1 MKKDVGA
8 IGVSLFLLLLVIS
21 VPVVAAE
28 KEYPSRPIT
37 FIVPYAA
44 GGGTDIMARVLQKG
58 LEKVLPVPVAIVNIG
73 GGSGSIGLSELMAA
87 EPDGYTMA
95 IDITNCWTNK
105 ALGTADFSP
114 LDFEP
119 VAQTGEYYLCYAVG
133 RNSPYNSLKD
143 IYNKLKKEPK
153 TVIEAT
159 NIGAI
164 THFTTLAL
172 QDMMGVE
179 IRLVHIG
186 DGASRIQ
193 NVLGGHV
200 DATIMGTHEVFPYY
214 KSGEMKVVAIFSEER
229 LDIMPDVST
238 AKEQGFDV
246 VRSNPYWIFMPKGTP
261 EDRVVYMA
269 DALEKVMQD
278 PEILDNL
285 ENLVMETTFLRG
297 EALVENIK
305 KVGEEIMAIAE
316 SHGLS
321 K

>member
-1 MKKDVGA
+1 MRKDVGA
-8 IGVSLFLLLLVIS
+8 IVASLLLLVLVMS

-37 FIVPYAA
+37 LIVPYAA

-58 LEKVLPVPVAIVNIG
+58 LEKILPVPVAIINIG

-105 ALGTADFSP
+105 ILGTADFGP

-119 VAQTGEYYLCYAVG
+119 VAQTGEYYLVYAVG
-133 RNSPYNSLKD
+133 GNSPYNSLKD

-153 TVIEAT
+153 SVIEAT

-172 QDMMGVE
+172 QDVMGVE

-200 DATIMGTHEVFPYY
+200 DATIMGVQEVFPYY
-214 KSGEMKVVAIFSEER
+214 KSGEMKVIATFSEER
-229 LDIMPDVST
+229 LDAMPDVPT

-261 EDRVVYMA
+261 ENRVVYMA

-285 ENLVMETTFLRG
+285 ESLFMETTFLRNK
-297 EALVENIK
+297 ALVENIK
-305 KVGEEIMAIAE
+305 KVGEEIVAIAE
-316 SHGLS
+316 RHGLS